1 MWLVGA
7 LACTGDR
14 PDRPDPE
21 PTPVDHSGT
30 TTDDPTGLLAARP
43 TLEDGSGN
51 VRLAQRLLVSTT
63 TPTTVTV
70 TLDDGVRRRRLTV
83 GEAEEHEIPLLEL
96 HEGRDHVVDVHV
108 SAADGREVDRR
119 LTFRTEPI
127 DFVLPSMTLLAS
139 DGAEPG
145 LRVFPVGNAGA
156 TYYIV
161 AVDVNAEVVWVLRTG
176 ADTKALSWDPAGRW
190 SFLERGDVTLA
201 DVFGRVTD
209 RWAGDRDLDEG
220 DVAVPVET
228 LHHEVVRNADGSFW
242 SFHKTARLV
251 PDYPTSLLD
260 LSQREAAT
268 IDDDH
273 VVRVEADGRL
283 SIDVSLADLLDP
295 TRITVDSLATNPS
308 GAYDWAHANGIA
320 PVPGSDSIVVSMRH
334 QDAVIQLDPT
344 TGELEW
350 ILANPDGW
358 PAELEALR
366 LQPVGDV
373 AWPYHQHG
381 PWIDARGHLWLFDN
395 GNGHRTTPYSDDPV
409 PVDYSRLVEYE
420 IDATARTVRQV
431 AAYLEGSPPLF
442 AKALG
447 NADVLPATGHVFGTF
462 AYLGREGGVANEEVG
477 AGEQSVR
484 LIEADLAAGTRHW
497 DLRLWTA
504 TAVDPTGCQ
513 VDRAVVVPTLY
524 PEHVATEW
532 LD

>member
-1 MWLVGA
+1 
-7 LACTGDR
+7 
-14 PDRPDPE
+14 
-21 PTPVDHSGT
+21 
-30 TTDDPTGLLAARP
+30 
-43 TLEDGSGN
+43 
-51 VRLAQRLLVSTT
+51 
-63 TPTTVTV
+63 
-70 TLDDGVRRRRLTV
+70 
-83 GEAEEHEIPLLEL
+83 
-96 HEGRDHVVDVHV
+96 VDVHV

-350 ILANPDGW
+350 ILAKPGW
-358 PAELEALR
+358 LA
-366 LQPVGDV
+366 
-373 AWPYHQHG
+373 G
-381 PWIDARGHLWLFDN
+381 PSSRPFGCSRSATWRGPTTSTARGSTP
-395 GNGHRTTPYSDDPV
+395 GVTCGCSTT
-409 PVDYSRLVEYE
+409 
-420 IDATARTVRQV
+420 ATATGPRRTPTTRCRSTT
-431 AAYLEGSPPLF
+431 AASSSTRSTPLRAPSARSPPTSR
-442 AKALG
+442 
-447 NADVLPATGHVFGTF
+447 VLPPCSRRRWATPTCSPRRGTCS
-462 AYLGREGGVANEEVG
+462 GRSRTWAARAASPTREVG

-524 PEHVATEW
+524 PRARGHRVAGLTSKDLES
-532 LD
+532 